1 MPSVSVVVPVYDEA
15 EVLPAL
21 AERLFPVLRGSGRSW
36 EVVFV
41 DDGSRDASWSVL
53 QRLRADE
60 PRAVLVRLS
69 RNFGHQRAL
78 TAGLEHARG
87 EAVAVL
93 DADLQDPPE
102 VLLEMLDRWD
112 QGYDVVYGV
121 RTERRGETAFKRRT
135 AALFYRLLERLA
147 PIEIPVDTGDFRLMS
162 RRAVDAFLRM
172 PERARYVRG
181 MVAWVGFRQTG
192 VPYVRD
198 PRFAGTTKYPLLRML
213 RFAADGIVGFSA
225 LPLRLATSLGFLMS
239 AAALS
244 YFAYAVAMKLLV
256 GTAIQGWTSLVA
268 VSVLIGSAQLICLG
282 IIGEYVGRIYVEV
295 KGRPLYVVAELERSE
310 D

>member
-1 MPSVSVVVPVYDEA
+1 M
-15 EVLPAL
+15 
-21 AERLFPVLRGSGRSW
+21 
-36 EVVFV
+36 
-41 DDGSRDASWSVL
+41 
-53 QRLRADE
+53 
-60 PRAVLVRLS
+60 
-69 RNFGHQRAL
+69 
-78 TAGLEHARG
+78 
-87 EAVAVL
+87 
-93 DADLQDPPE
+93 
-102 VLLEMLDRWD
+102 
-112 QGYDVVYGV
+112 
-121 RTERRGETAFKRRT
+121 
-135 AALFYRLLERLA
+135 
-147 PIEIPVDTGDFRLMS
+147 
-162 RRAVDAFLRM
+162 
-172 PERARYVRG
+172 
-181 MVAWVGFRQTG
+181 
-192 VPYVRD
+192 PYVRD